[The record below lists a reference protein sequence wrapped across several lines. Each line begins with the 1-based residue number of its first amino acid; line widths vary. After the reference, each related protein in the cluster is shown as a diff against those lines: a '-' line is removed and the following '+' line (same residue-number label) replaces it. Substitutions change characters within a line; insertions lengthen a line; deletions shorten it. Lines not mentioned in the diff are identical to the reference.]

1 MTRPVRTTRRPAT
14 TRAMTRKDYSDL
26 AKRKITSPSEL
37 AAQNEGKIRRPS
49 ILVYSRNKKGKTRFC
64 LTAGKGQVL
73 VIDPE
78 HGTDRFLKADP
89 HVWHLESWEEI
100 DDIYKYL
107 RSGDHPYQWVAFDGC
122 TRIANMALRHVTKRA
137 EEVDL
142 NRKPGQITQR
152 DYGNAGE
159 LFKQML
165 YQFHTLPLG
174 KLYTAQERQIDG
186 AEGEDEDEDVE
197 ISNIQY
203 VPDLPKGSRAALNSI
218 VDVIGRIYVVR
229 VPGED
234 GNNVVRRRLWLAP
247 SVAYDTGARSE
258 YKLPDY
264 LENPTVP
271 RLVNLLEGKK

>member
-1 MTRPVRTTRRPAT
+1 VTRPIRTTRAT
-14 TRAMTRKDYSDL
+14 TRANTRKDYGAI
-26 AKRKITSPSEL
+26 AKAKITSPSNL
-37 AAQNEGKIRRPS
+37 AKSNGGNVRRPS

-64 LTAGKGQVL
+64 LTAGKGKVL
-73 VIDPE
+73 VVDPE

-89 HVWHLESWEEI
+89 HVWHLESWAEI
-100 DDIYKYL
+100 DDIYKFL
-107 RSGDHPYQWVAFDGC
+107 RSGDHSYEWVAFDGT
-122 TRIANMALRHVTKRA
+122 TRIANMALHFVTKRA
-137 EEVDL
+137 EEADL

-165 YQFHTLPLG
+165 YSFHALPLG
-174 KLYTAQERQIDG
+174 VLYTAQERQIDG
-186 AEGEDEDEDVE
+186 GDGEDEDDDVE

-218 VDVIGRIYVVR
+218 VDVIGRIYTVK

-234 GNNVVRRRLWLAP
+234 GDHVVKRRLWLAP

-258 YKLPDY
+258 YKLPPY

-271 RLVNLLEGKK
+271 RLVSLLEGNK